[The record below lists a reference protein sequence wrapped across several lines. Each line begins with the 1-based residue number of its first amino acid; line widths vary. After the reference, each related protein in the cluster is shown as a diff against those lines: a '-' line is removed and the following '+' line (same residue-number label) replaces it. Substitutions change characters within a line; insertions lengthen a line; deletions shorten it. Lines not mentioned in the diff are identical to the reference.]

1 MTNSQHLTSRPPR
14 SIIARSGIV
23 AMTIAFGLTFG
34 AILGLQALGYLG
46 FTGKQTDKIAEAI
59 MTGTDIA
66 AAIAMFAGP
75 VAIGGWVLL
84 LLKKALKKG
93 SKWAVIY

>member
-1 MTNSQHLTSRPPR
+1 M
-14 SIIARSGIV
+14 A
-23 AMTIAFGLTFG
+23 IAFGLTFG

-46 FTGKQTDKIAEAI
+46 IVGRQADKIAEAI

-66 AAIAMFAGP
+66 AAVAMFAGP
-75 VAIGGWVLL
+75 VAIGGWVLV